1 MFDPLRGVAYDEP
14 MKQTG
19 MSAKIRCAAIV
30 TACSL
35 WSWCCLPTV
44 AAQSTATL
52 RDTYPSRP
60 IRIVLGIAPGGG
72 TDIVARA
79 VGQRLTERWGKS
91 VVVDNRPGA
100 SGAIAFDLVAQAAP
114 DGHTLYLGTLSN
126 VVTATLLKTIAYDTR
141 KVYVPVVQMTVQ
153 PYLLIVI
160 PSVPA
165 KTVKEFIAYAR
176 ANPDKLNYASSG
188 TGTVSHVGM
197 ELFKSQTGINIQHI
211 PYKGVSVGL
220 VDMIGGQI
228 QCMLGSALTVSY
240 HVKAGRLRPLGVS
253 SLQRSRAWP
262 EVPTIAEQGLPGFEA
277 SNSHSVFAP
286 SGTPSNV
293 VLALNETLNRIIHT
307 PEMTS
312 KLAADGAEPV
322 PPNTPQEFNAIFL
335 AEFAKWEKYFS
346 NAARPR

>member
-1 MFDPLRGVAYDEP
+1 MSHMTGNNTRRILLR
-14 MKQTG
+14 
-19 MSAKIRCAAIV
+19 AIFIMLGFAT
-30 TACSL
+30 TASL
-35 WSWCCLPTV
+35 
-44 AAQSTATL
+44 AQQPAP
-52 RDTYPSRP
+52 RADAYPSRP

-79 VGQRLTERWGKS
+79 VGQKLTERWGKS

-126 VVTATLLKTIAYDTR
+126 VVTATLLKTVKFDTR
-141 KVYVPVVQMTVQ
+141 KAYAPVVQMTLQ

-160 PSVPA
+160 PSLSA
-165 KTVKEFIAYAR
+165 KTVKEFIAYAK
-176 ANPDKLNYASSG
+176 ANPNTLNYASSG

-197 ELFKSQTGINIQHI
+197 ELFKSQAGINIQHV

-228 QCMLGSALTVSY
+228 QAMLGSALTVSY
-240 HVKAGRLRPLGVS
+240 HVKSGRLRALGVS
-253 SLQRSRAWP
+253 SLKRSQAWLD
-262 EVPTIAEQGLPGFEA
+262 VPTIAESGVPGFEA
-277 SNSHSVFAP
+277 SNSHSLFAP
-286 SGTPSNV
+286 AGKPSAIV
-293 VLALNETLNRIIHT
+293 SALNEAINRIMHT
-307 PEMTS
+307 PEMTA

-322 PPNTPQEFNAIFL
+322 PSNTPAEFNAIFL

-346 NAARPR
+346 HTTTTK